1 MGCFFL
7 YLIFSIDN
15 AIYLLTFAAHLILLI
30 KTKILLFMCGIVG
43 YIGFRDAYPIVIK
56 GLHRLEYRG
65 YDSAGI
71 ALANDGLKLF
81 KKAGKVSELED
92 HVKGADLAGSA
103 GMGHTRWATHGAPSD
118 RNSHPHT
125 SGDGK
130 LTIIHNGIIENYAT
144 LKEALASK
152 GHEFKSDT
160 DTEVLIHL
168 IEEIKDVTGLGLR
181 EAVRLA
187 LNRVVGAYAIVIMS
201 EDEPDELIAARK
213 GSPMVIGVGKGEYF
227 IASDATPIV
236 EYTKNVIYL
245 NDNEIAYIRRD
256 DLLIKNIDNTIQT
269 PYIQELELKLEMLE
283 KGGYDHF
290 MLKEIY
296 EQPRSIR
303 DCLRGRIDPEQ
314 GIVTLGGIKEYIE
327 KLKNIDRIIIVAC
340 GTSWHAGLVGEYLIE
355 EYARVP
361 VEVEYA
367 SEFRYRNPII
377 SSKDLV
383 IAISQSG
390 ETADTMAAIELA
402 KEKGATIFGICNV
415 VGASIPRITH
425 AGVYTHAGPEIG
437 VASTKAFTA
446 QVTILTLIAFY
457 IAQQRGTITQSKFV
471 EYLTELDEIPALVEE
486 TLKCNDV
493 VKAIA
498 ERFKD
503 STNCLFLGRGSSFPV
518 ALEGALKLKE
528 ISYIH
533 AEGYP
538 AAEMKHGPIALID
551 ADMPVVFIATK
562 NSSYEKVISNIQEVK
577 ARGGHV
583 IAIVSEGDT
592 DVKEMADYTIEIP
605 LTGETFVPLLA
616 TIPLQLLSYHIA
628 VMRGC
633 NVDQPRNLA
642 KSVTVE

>member
-1 MGCFFL
+1 
-7 YLIFSIDN
+7 
-15 AIYLLTFAAHLILLI
+15 
-30 KTKILLFMCGIVG
+30 MCGIVG
-43 YIGFRDAYPIVIK
+43 YIGYREAWPIVLK
-56 GLHRLEYRG
+56 GLKRLEYRG

-71 ALANDGLKLF
+71 AVMNNSGQHIY
-81 KKAGKVSELED
+81 KKAGKVAVLEEYAED
-92 HVKGADLAGSA
+92 KDRSGTI
-103 GMGHTRWATHGAPSD
+103 GMGHTRWATHGVPSD

-125 SGDGK
+125 SNNGK
-130 LTIIHNGIIENYAT
+130 LSIIHNGIIENYAT
-144 LKEALASK
+144 LKEELTSR

-168 IEEIKDVTGLGLR
+168 IEEIQEIENIDLL

-187 LNRVVGAYAIVIMS
+187 LQEVNGAYAIVIMDK
-201 EDEPDELIAARK
+201 EHPDRLIAARK
-213 GSPMVIGVGKGEYF
+213 GSPMVIGVGVGEYF
-227 IASDATPIV
+227 IASDATPII

-245 NDNEIAYIRRD
+245 KDGEIAQITKN
-256 DLLIKNIDNTIQT
+256 DLLVKQLDNIVQT
-269 PYIQELELKLEMLE
+269 PLIQELQLKLEMLE
-283 KGGYDHF
+283 KGGFDHF

-296 EQPRSIR
+296 EQPRSIK
-303 DCLRGRIDPEQ
+303 DCMRGRIYPEQ
-314 GIVTLGGIKEYIE
+314 GKVQLGGIKEFAE

-355 EYARVP
+355 EYARIP

-377 SSKDLV
+377 TEKDVV

-390 ETADTMAAIELA
+390 ETADTMAAIEMA
-402 KEKGATIFGICNV
+402 KERGATIFGICNV
-415 VGASIPRITH
+415 AGASIPRLTH

-446 QVTILTLIAFY
+446 QVTVLTLMAFY
-457 IAQQRGTITQSKFV
+457 MAQQKGTITTSKLI
-471 EYLTELDEIPALVEE
+471 ELLTELDHIPEKIQIALES
-486 TLKCNDV
+486 NDLIKEV
-493 VKAIA
+493 A
-498 ERFKD
+498 EKIKD
-503 STNCLFLGRGSSFPV
+503 STNCLFLGRGSGFPV

-551 ADMPVVFIATK
+551 EEMPVVFIATQ

-577 ARGGHV
+577 ARKGKV
-583 IAIVSEGDT
+583 IAIVTEGDT
-592 DVKEMADYTIEIP
+592 EVKKMADYCIEIP
-605 LTGETFVPLLA
+605 DANEAFLPLIA